1 MKNKMK
7 IKELLEHFDNEEQIV
22 DVAHPI
28 LARNITSIKELK
40 NDEKYMNMEIS
51 SWKMNSKNVLEINC

>member
-7 IKELLEHFDNEEQIV
+7 IKELLVHFNNEKQVV
-22 DVAHPI
+22 DIAHPI
-28 LARNITSIKELK
+28 LARNIASIKELK